1 MKKAF
6 YHCDIFTLD
15 HEKIIKDGMIITED
29 EKIAYIGKMEE
40 ERLQDCEETY
50 NWSGKWVMP
59 GLVNSHVHIVMNILR
74 GVGDDMLL
82 HPWLTEKIWPLE
94 AKFTTDLAITSSKA
108 AIVEMIKS
116 GTTLF
121 NDMFNPIG
129 LDVFKLYEAVK
140 DTGMKGNLA
149 YTLFSNDKGDEAIA
163 KEAYDMA
170 QYIKKDRSLI
180 RTTVAPHSPYSCSE
194 ELLRSSVS
202 IAKELDLPLH
212 IHVSETEKE
221 MNDCLNEHKATP
233 VQYLAD
239 LGFYEQPT
247 IFAHGV
253 VLTDEDVALL
263 NEKGTS
269 IAHNPISNLKLGSG
283 VADISRLNRAG
294 VNVAIATDSVASNNN
309 LDMFE
314 EMRTAALLQKGTHKT
329 PEAMP
334 AYSMLKMATLNGA
347 KALGYEDTG
356 VLKEGYK
363 ADFISIDPRDKVHL
377 QPLENAS
384 SHLLYAASGKDVSD
398 SVINGNVVME
408 NRVLL
413 TLDEE
418 RIIYDLNYYYKTL

>member
-140 DTGMKGNLA
+140 DTGMKGN
-149 YTLFSNDKGDEAIA
+149 
-163 KEAYDMA
+163 
-170 QYIKKDRSLI
+170 
-180 RTTVAPHSPYSCSE
+180 
-194 ELLRSSVS
+194 
-202 IAKELDLPLH
+202 
-212 IHVSETEKE
+212 
-221 MNDCLNEHKATP
+221 
-233 VQYLAD
+233 
-239 LGFYEQPT
+239 
-247 IFAHGV
+247 
-253 VLTDEDVALL
+253 
-263 NEKGTS
+263 
-269 IAHNPISNLKLGSG
+269 
-283 VADISRLNRAG
+283 
-294 VNVAIATDSVASNNN
+294 
-309 LDMFE
+309 
-314 EMRTAALLQKGTHKT
+314 
-329 PEAMP
+329 
-334 AYSMLKMATLNGA
+334 
-347 KALGYEDTG
+347 
-356 VLKEGYK
+356 
-363 ADFISIDPRDKVHL
+363 
-377 QPLENAS
+377 
-384 SHLLYAASGKDVSD
+384 
-398 SVINGNVVME
+398 
-408 NRVLL
+408 
-413 TLDEE
+413 
-418 RIIYDLNYYYKTL
+418 